1 MIPNVTSSTHLLN
14 GPLLYRKDTL
24 GGCSNVCIDN
34 KFFHKEVVFLRKKL
48 DSKQK
53 NYLQFNTHNHNHT
66 LPNPLFFQFFSTSPP
81 QPPIITSSPITSN
94 LEPQCFFCC
103 LVSLTEWEIVP
114 HLMCYLT

>member
-1 MIPNVTSSTHLLN
+1 MIPNVTSSKHLLN

-81 QPPIITSSPITSN
+81 
-94 LEPQCFFCC
+94 
-103 LVSLTEWEIVP
+103 
-114 HLMCYLT
+114 